1 MSRKFYRA
9 DIGTTDDW
17 VLLSKKNAGVVYSVA
32 RKYFS
37 FSLDLTPSPKA
48 VTTTVYCLFWG
59 PYKTPTLV
67 NVTDQKTRTPTWAQW
82 QPQIAHKGIL
92 VGKTCNLFNV

>member
-48 VTTTVYCLFWG
+48 VTTTVYCLF
-59 PYKTPTLV
+59 
-67 NVTDQKTRTPTWAQW
+67 
-82 QPQIAHKGIL
+82 
-92 VGKTCNLFNV
+92 